1 MEVKNY
7 KFVNALRALI
17 GVVSLVLLMNRGEAT
32 TFSVGGSKGWSVPS
46 DNAPVFN
53 EWAQKMRFQIGD
65 SLLFKYPAAT
75 DSVLQV
81 SKQDFDNCNTNLP
94 IAKYTDGNT
103 EFKLTKSGPYYF
115 ISGNKDNC
123 NKNEKLVVIV
133 MADRTA
139 NKNSPP
145 SPLPSPT
152 PLPSPPTITPSPAP
166 TTSSDQQPPVAS
178 PPSDEGSTPAPSA
191 DSNPPKNNAAFYVLS
206 FVGSIGA
213 FVGSSLFLAF

>member
-1 MEVKNY
+1 M
-7 KFVNALRALI
+7 
-17 GVVSLVLLMNRGEAT
+17 
-32 TFSVGGSKGWSVPS
+32 
-46 DNAPVFN
+46 
-53 EWAQKMRFQIGD
+53 
-65 SLLFKYPAAT
+65 FKYQASS

-81 SKQDFDNCNTNLP
+81 TKQGFDNCNTNSP

-123 NKNEKLVVIV
+123 NKNEKLVVVV
-133 MADRTA
+133 MADRSA

-145 SPLPSPT
+145 SPSPSPST
-152 PLPSPPTITPSPAP
+152 STTTPSPAP

-191 DSNPPKNNAAFYVLS
+191 DSNPPKNNAAFYVMS